1 LEGES
6 NIYIANDMS
15 NTLDRVF
22 NEVCLDE
29 RITDGI
35 FQMENATH
43 MDALRDYFLKKGV
56 AKEAAITVTNRMVEG
71 KYPER
76 QAYNKDGILVT
87 FPTPQHK
94 ARAIARG
101 THFEKNP
108 VPQVHKPDQEEPN
121 QAPAGSKPEPGEL
134 PPDDD
139 EDDHKTDDEDDDDVG
154 GGGGGGSHGGGSKE
168 PTIFQ
173 GDKQLEVEPPRGEE
187 PPPMPPQPTVPPA
200 PRTPQRIAAEKE
212 MTTRIL
218 STDDTTISNAANPIH
233 PTNEETRRQLQ
244 ELFKKADELG
254 YREAIT
260 FLSHYVKP

>member
-1 LEGES
+1 
-6 NIYIANDMS
+6 MS
-15 NTLDRVF
+15 NVLDRVF
-22 NEVCLDE
+22 NDVCLDE
-29 RITDGI
+29 RITDGV
-35 FQMENATH
+35 FRMEETSH

-56 AKEAAITVTNRMVEG
+56 TREAAVHVTNRMVEG
-71 KYPER
+71 RFPER

-108 VPQVHKPDQEEPN
+108 HPQVYKPETEEPK
-121 QAPAGSKPEPGEL
+121 QAPPGSKPEPGEL

-139 EDDHKTDDEDDDDVG
+139 DDDKHGKDDDDDDDDI
-154 GGGGGGSHGGGSKE
+154 GGGGSHGGRKE

-173 GDKQLEVEPPRGEE
+173 GDKQLAVEPPRGDTPEQ
-187 PPPMPPQPTVPPA
+187 PPQPPSPTIPPA
-200 PRTPQRIAAEKE
+200 PRTPQRVAAEKE
-212 MTTRIL
+212 VVRQIL
-218 STDDTTISNAANPIH
+218 ATDDAGLSNPAIPV
-233 PTNEETRRQLQ
+233 TSVVKEQLQ

-254 YREAIT
+254 LREAVK

>member
-1 LEGES
+1 MS
-6 NIYIANDMS
+6 NI
-15 NTLDRVF
+15 LDRVF

-56 AKEAAITVTNRMVEG
+56 NREAAVNVTNRMVEG

-108 VPQVHKPDQEEPN
+108 VPQVHKPDQEEPKH
-121 QAPAGSKPEPGEL
+121 APPGSKPEPGEL

-139 EDDHKTDDEDDDDVG
+139 EDDHKKDDDDDDDIG
-154 GGGGGGSHGGGSKE
+154 GGGHGGGGKE

-173 GDKQLEVEPPRGEE
+173 GDKQLAVEPPRGEEQPE
-187 PPPMPPQPTVPPA
+187 PPPMPPQPTVPPT
-200 PRTPQRIAAEKE
+200 PRTPQRMAAEKE
-212 MTTRIL
+212 LARQIFA
-218 STDDTTISNAANPIH
+218 TDDTTQSNVATPVTGIGASI
-233 PTNEETRRQLQ
+233 TEETRHQLQ
-244 ELFKKADELG
+244 ELFKKADEMGL
-254 YREAIT
+254 REAIK

>member
-1 LEGES
+1 MS
-6 NIYIANDMS
+6 NI
-15 NTLDRVF
+15 LDRVF

-43 MDALRDYFLKKGV
+43 MDALREYFLKKGV
-56 AKEAAITVTNRMVEG
+56 PKEAAIHVTNRMVEG

-76 QAYNKDGILVT
+76 QAYNRDGILVT

-108 VPQVHKPDQEEPN
+108 VPQVQQAKKEEPKH
-121 QAPAGSKPEPGEL
+121 APPGSKPEPGEL
-134 PPDDD
+134 PPEDDDDEKDHDKDD
-139 EDDHKTDDEDDDDVG
+139 EDDGDDK
-154 GGGGGGSHGGGSKE
+154 GGGGSHGGGGGKE

-173 GDKQLEVEPPRGEE
+173 GDKQLAVEPPRGEE
-187 PPPMPPQPTVPPA
+187 QPEPPPQPPSPTVPLA
-200 PRTPQRIAAEKE
+200 PRTPTRVAAEKE
-212 MTTRIL
+212 VARQIFA
-218 STDDTTISNAANPIH
+218 SDDTGLSNPAIPVTGIVK
-233 PTNEETRRQLQ
+233 EQLQ
-244 ELFKKADELG
+244 ELFKKADEMGL
-254 YREAIT
+254 REAVK

>member
-1 LEGES
+1 
-6 NIYIANDMS
+6 MS
-15 NTLDRVF
+15 NLLDRVF
-22 NEVCLDE
+22 AEVCLDE
-29 RITDGI
+29 RITDGV
-35 FQMENATH
+35 FKMEEATH
-43 MDALRDYFLKKGV
+43 MDALREYFLKKGV
-56 AKEAAITVTNRMVEG
+56 TREAAIAVTNRMVEG

-108 VPQVHKPDQEEPN
+108 VPQVHKPHEEEPKK
-121 QAPAGSKPEPGEL
+121 APPGSKPEPGEL

-139 EDDHKTDDEDDDDVG
+139 EKDHDKDEDDDEE
-154 GGGGGGSHGGGSKE
+154 GGGGGSHGGGKE

-173 GDKQLEVEPPRGEE
+173 GDKQLAVEPPRGEE
-187 PPPMPPQPTVPPA
+187 KPEPPPQPPSPTTPPV
-200 PRTPQRIAAEKE
+200 PRTPERVAAEKE
-212 MTTRIL
+212 VARQIL
-218 STDDTTISNAANPIH
+218 ATDDTGLSNPAIPVTGAVK
-233 PTNEETRRQLQ
+233 EQLQ

-254 YREAIT
+254 YREAVK

>member
-1 LEGES
+1 MS
-6 NIYIANDMS
+6 NI
-15 NTLDRVF
+15 LDRVF

-43 MDALRDYFLKKGV
+43 MDALRDYFVKKGV
-56 AKEAAITVTNRMVEG
+56 TKEAAIGVTNRMLEG

-108 VPQVHKPDQEEPN
+108 VPQVQQAKAQEPEEPK
-121 QAPAGSKPEPGEL
+121 QAPPGSKPEPGEL
-134 PPDDD
+134 PPDEEPEKD
-139 EDDHKTDDEDDDDVG
+139 KDDDDDDEGPKG
-154 GGGGGGSHGGGSKE
+154 GGGGGKE

-173 GDKQLEVEPPRGEE
+173 GGKELEVEPPRGEE
-187 PPPMPPQPTVPPA
+187 PLQKPPQAPAPTVPPA
-200 PRTPQRIAAEKE
+200 PRTPERIAAEKE
-212 MTTRIL
+212 VVKQIMA
-218 STDDTTISNAANPIH
+218 TDDTALSNVANPVS
-233 PTNEETRRQLQ
+233 EEQRRQLR
-244 ELFKKADELG
+244 ELYKKADEMGL
-254 YREAIT
+254 REAVK
-260 FLSHYVKP
+260 FLTPIVKP

>member
-1 LEGES
+1 
-6 NIYIANDMS
+6 MS
-15 NTLDRVF
+15 NVLDRVF

-56 AKEAAITVTNRMVEG
+56 TREAAISTTNRMVEG

-108 VPQVHKPDQEEPN
+108 VPQVQQQRQEPEEPKK
-121 QAPAGSKPEPGEL
+121 APPGSKPEPGEL
-134 PPDDD
+134 PADDDD
-139 EDDHKTDDEDDDDVG
+139 EHDKDKDDDDDDDI
-154 GGGGGGSHGGGSKE
+154 GGGGSHGGGGKGGS
-168 PTIFQ
+168 IFQ
-173 GDKQLEVEPPRGEE
+173 GDKQLAVEPPRGEE
-187 PPPMPPQPTVPPA
+187 QPEPPPQPPAPTIPVA
-200 PRTPQRIAAEKE
+200 PRTPQRVAAEKE
-212 MTTRIL
+212 ITRQIL
-218 STDDTTISNAANPIH
+218 ATDDTTLANVGGPLNV
-233 PTNEETRRQLQ
+233 NEVVLH
-244 ELFKKADELG
+244 ELRELYKKADELG
-254 YREAIT
+254 YREAVK
-260 FLSHYVKP
+260 FLTPYVKP

>member
-1 LEGES
+1 MS
-6 NIYIANDMS
+6 NI
-15 NTLDRVF
+15 LDRVF

-35 FQMENATH
+35 FQMENANH
-43 MDALRDYFLKKGV
+43 MDALRDYFLKKGITQ
-56 AKEAAITVTNRMVEG
+56 EAAINVTNRMVEG

-108 VPQVHKPDQEEPN
+108 VPQVHTPDQEEPKH
-121 QAPAGSKPEPGEL
+121 APPGSNPEPGEL

-139 EDDHKTDDEDDDDVG
+139 DDHEKDDDDDDDDI
-154 GGGGGGSHGGGSKE
+154 GGGGSHGGGSKE

-173 GDKQLEVEPPRGEE
+173 GDQQLAVEPPRGEE
-187 PPPMPPQPTVPPA
+187 QPEPPPQPPQPTVPPA
-200 PRTPQRIAAEKE
+200 PRTPQRVAAEKE
-212 MTTRIL
+212 MTARIL
-218 STDDTTISNAANPIH
+218 STDDTTLSNVATPIH
-233 PTNEETRRQLQ
+233 PVNEETRRQLQ

-254 YREAIT
+254 YRDAIK

>member
-1 LEGES
+1 
-6 NIYIANDMS
+6 MS
-15 NTLDRVF
+15 NVLDRVF

-35 FQMENATH
+35 FRMEEASH

-56 AKEAAITVTNRMVEG
+56 AREAAISVTNRMVEG

-108 VPQVHKPDQEEPN
+108 VPQVHQPDQEEPKH
-121 QAPAGSKPEPGEL
+121 APPGSKPEPGEL
-134 PPDDD
+134 PADD
-139 EDDHKTDDEDDDDVG
+139 EPEKDDKDDEDDD
-154 GGGGGGSHGGGSKE
+154 GGGGSHGGGGKE

-173 GDKQLEVEPPRGEE
+173 GDKQLDVEPPRGEE
-187 PPPMPPQPTVPPA
+187 TPEPPPQPPSPTIPPA
-200 PRTPQRIAAEKE
+200 PRTPQRVAAEKE
-212 MTTRIL
+212 ITRQIL
-218 STDDTTISNAANPIH
+218 ATDDTTLSNVSAPVG
-233 PTNEETRRQLQ
+233 PNEETKRQLQ
-244 ELFKKADELG
+244 ELFKKADEMGL
-254 YREAIT
+254 REAIK

>member
-1 LEGES
+1 
-6 NIYIANDMS
+6 MS
-15 NTLDRVF
+15 NVLDRVF

-35 FQMENATH
+35 FRMEEASH

-56 AKEAAITVTNRMVEG
+56 EREAAINVTNRMVEG

-108 VPQVHKPDQEEPN
+108 VPQVHQPDQEEPKH
-121 QAPAGSKPEPGEL
+121 APPGSNPEPGEL
-134 PPDDD
+134 PADDD
-139 EDDHKTDDEDDDDVG
+139 EPDKDDKDDEDDD
-154 GGGGGGSHGGGSKE
+154 GGGGSHGGGKE

-173 GDKQLEVEPPRGEE
+173 GDKQLDVEPPRGEE
-187 PPPMPPQPTVPPA
+187 TPEPPPQPPSPTIPPA
-200 PRTPQRIAAEKE
+200 PRTPQRVAAEKE
-212 MTTRIL
+212 ITRQIL
-218 STDDTTISNAANPIH
+218 ATDDTTISNVSAPVG
-233 PTNEETRRQLQ
+233 PNEETKRQLQ
-244 ELFKKADELG
+244 ELFKKADEMGL
-254 YREAIT
+254 REAIK

>member
-1 LEGES
+1 MS
-6 NIYIANDMS
+6 NI
-15 NTLDRVF
+15 LDRVF

-56 AKEAAITVTNRMVEG
+56 AREAAINVTNRMVEG
-71 KYPER
+71 KFPER

-108 VPQVHKPDQEEPN
+108 VPQVHNPEQEEPK
-121 QAPAGSKPEPGEL
+121 QAPPGSNPEPGEL
-134 PPDDD
+134 PPDED
-139 EDDHKTDDEDDDDVG
+139 EDDHEKDDEDDDDG
-154 GGGGGGSHGGGSKE
+154 EGGSHGGGGKE

-173 GDKQLEVEPPRGEE
+173 GDKQLAVEPPRGEE
-187 PPPMPPQPTVPPA
+187 QPEPPPQPPQPTTPLV
-200 PRTPQRIAAEKE
+200 PRTPERIAAEKE
-212 MTTRIL
+212 IAKRIFA
-218 STDDTTISNAANPIH
+218 TDDTTLSNVATPL
-233 PTNEETRRQLQ
+233 TTMNEKTRCQLQ

-254 YREAIT
+254 YREAIK